1 MKILHTSDWHL
12 GKKLDGYERIDEQRK
27 FLSDLLNII
36 ENNDIDLLITAGDI
50 YDSPNPPIEAE
61 RLYYDFIKKLG
72 NLNKCTAIF
81 IAGNHDSGKRLTVTR
96 NIERD
101 YGVIILESPSEILD
115 QGQYGTAII
124 SNSYEGSF
132 EIETNGKK
140 AFISF
145 LPYISEIEAETIVK
159 NFSENNNEEI
169 DITSMTYSEK
179 IKYIYKFKEKNW
191 NKKIPYIALGHIFV
205 SNNEV
210 DESENGLE
218 FGGAYTVKLSDLPNS
233 DYTALGHI
241 HKPMK
246 FLKYNAF
253 YSGSPIEYRV
263 SENRYSKKIII
274 ADVERENLKFNE
286 IDITN
291 YKPIN
296 RYICKSIEEAIELS
310 QQKSKSNEWIYL
322 EIESDKTL
330 VAGEVKKIK
339 ENKNV
344 VDIYLKLKGSS
355 YESEEI
361 LDDSME
367 KNIEEAFIKYYK
379 FSKNNAEIEPS
390 KEILNL
396 FEKLI
401 AEEENTKGEEV

>member
-12 GKKLDGYERIDEQRK
+12 GKKLDGFERINEQKK

-36 ENNDIDLLITAGDI
+36 KNNDIDILIAAGDI

-61 RLYYDFIKKLG
+61 KIYYDFVKKIGDLK
-72 NLNKCTAIF
+72 KCCVIM

-96 NIERD
+96 NIEKD
-101 YGVIILESPSEILD
+101 YGIILLENPMEIVEEGD
-115 QGQYGTAII
+115 YGISKI
-124 SNSYEGSF
+124 SNSYEGCF
-132 EIETNGKK
+132 EIEIRGKK
-140 AFISF
+140 SFISF
-145 LPYISEIEAETIVK
+145 LPYISDIEGETILKNFMEAED
-159 NFSENNNEEI
+159 ENI
-169 DITSMTYSEK
+169 SLMSYSEK
-179 IKYIYKFKEKNW
+179 IKNIFKIKEKHRNE
-191 NKKIPYIALGHIFV
+191 NIPYIAVGHIFV
-205 SNNEV
+205 SNTEGE
-210 DESENGLE
+210 ESESSLD
-218 FGGAYTVKLSDLPNS
+218 FGGAYTVKLSDLPKA

-263 SENRYSKKIII
+263 SENRYGKKIFI
-274 ADVERENLKFNE
+274 ADVEKDNLKIDE

-296 RYICKSIEEAIELS
+296 KYLCESIEEAVILSEEKIES
-310 QQKSKSNEWIYL
+310 SEWIYL
-322 EIESDKTL
+322 EISSERTL

-339 ENKNV
+339 ENKNI
-344 VDIYLKLKGSS
+344 VDIYLKLKGNT

-367 KNIEEAFIKYYK
+367 KNIKEAFIKYYK
-379 FSKNNAEIEPS
+379 FTNNNIDTEPS
-390 KEILNL
+390 RELLNL
-396 FEKLI
+396 FDTLI
-401 AEEENTKGEEV
+401 SEESREEDI

>member
-1 MKILHTSDWHL
+1 MKIIHTSDWHL
-12 GKKLDGYERIDEQRK
+12 GKKLDGYERIEEQKK

-36 ENNDIDLLITAGDI
+36 ENNNIDILIAAGDI

-61 RLYYDFIKKLG
+61 RIYYDFVKKIG
-72 NLNKCTAIF
+72 NLKKCCVIM

-101 YGVIILESPSEILD
+101 YGIIVLENPMEILEE
-115 QGQYGTAII
+115 GNYGTAEIL
-124 SNSYEGSF
+124 NSHEGCF
-132 EIETNGKK
+132 EIKINGKK
-140 AFISF
+140 SFISF
-145 LPYISEIEAETIVK
+145 LPYISDIEGETILK
-159 NFSENNNEEI
+159 NTLGEENI
-169 DITSMTYSEK
+169 SSMSYSEK
-179 IKYIYKFKEKNW
+179 IKNIFNLKEKYRDKN
-191 NKKIPYIALGHIFV
+191 IPYIALGHIFV
-205 SNNEV
+205 SNTEGE
-210 DESENGLE
+210 ESESSLD
-218 FGGAYTVKLSDLPNS
+218 FGGAYTVKLSDLPKA

-263 SENRYSKKIII
+263 SENRYKKKIFI
-274 ADVERENLKFNE
+274 ADVEKENLKFDE
-286 IDITN
+286 IDIEN

-296 RYICKSIEEAIELS
+296 RYLCENIEEALMLS
-310 QQKSKSNEWIYL
+310 KEKTESNEWIYL
-322 EIESDKTL
+322 EIQSERTL

-344 VDIYLKLKGSS
+344 VDIYLKLKGNT

-367 KNIEEAFIKYYK
+367 KNIKEAFIKYYK
-379 FSKNNAEIEPS
+379 FTNNNADTEPGS
-390 KEILNL
+390 ELLNL
-396 FEKLI
+396 FDTLI
-401 AEEENTKGEEV
+401 SEDSREEEI